1 MDGGDRFD
9 KCLGCKLAGPG
20 DTLAMGAS
28 RITPRLLPWVT
39 GWVPF
44 TKNGDIDTSS
54 EKKTYIWGVLYLR
67 GFNIAKRRCSARN

>member
-1 MDGGDRFD
+1 
-9 KCLGCKLAGPG
+9 
-20 DTLAMGAS
+20 MGAS